1 MKNKETSILE
11 TEDCKLAHVDYE
23 TKRCQSMQEHAGN
36 VARFSRDV
44 CELPE
49 LSSIVE
55 LAGILHDAGKLGTV
69 NQDDFKNILELGDK
83 VHKHG
88 LDHSTAG
95 GRIVLE
101 LLKGEPVSEFIST
114 LIYFHHGM

>member
-1 MKNKETSILE
+1 MKNKETIILE

-55 LAGILHDAGKLGTV
+55 LA
-69 NQDDFKNILELGDK
+69 
-83 VHKHG
+83 
-88 LDHSTAG
+88 
-95 GRIVLE
+95 
-101 LLKGEPVSEFIST
+101 
-114 LIYFHHGM
+114 

>member
-55 LAGILHDAGKLGTV
+55 LAGIICSARKTCTV
-69 NQDDFKNILELGDK
+69 KQEGF
-83 VHKHG
+83 
-88 LDHSTAG
+88 
-95 GRIVLE
+95 
-101 LLKGEPVSEFIST
+101 
-114 LIYFHHGM
+114 